1 MSRSH
6 QSTTSSSS
14 LVTAY
19 SAEDT
24 FLQSSSGYEPMRG
37 PPPDHVTLQAQT
49 QSQPQPTRPAMNS
62 NSNTHSTTGS
72 RISSAWSQFG
82 ATVSGVSGASS
93 ASNARP
99 DPRTTETID
108 FMDTYV
114 NVCETDADEV
124 DIILAGGDPGIAN
137 INNPAADQEQG
148 LRGDIL
154 TILLSGPLQL
164 HSDQEDGVDG
174 ESIVTQCEDANRATA
189 RAAQAKKDGNLQEA
203 LDAHT
208 QAAKLFREAA
218 IHIGDGNGTLCYVT
232 LYYMLVYVLSRFLLC
247 TCNLLTLLTFPNCDI
262 QLLWSNHC
270 CCSVKH
276 RRNLHW
282 RSNASSSCGPTACC
296 RSRTTSRRPGAAVA
310 PRHTRRD

>member
-1 MSRSH
+1 MSSSH

-37 PPPDHVTLQAQT
+37 TGLPPDHVTLQAQT
-49 QSQPQPTRPAMNS
+49 TSSQPRRPVMNS
-62 NSNTHSTTGS
+62 NSNSNTPVPTTGS
-72 RISSAWSQFG
+72 RISSVWSQFG
-82 ATVSGVSGASS
+82 ATVSNV
-93 ASNARP
+93 SNARP
-99 DPRTTETID
+99 DPRKTETID

-137 INNPAADQEQG
+137 HYNPAATDQEQG

-154 TILLSGPLQL
+154 TILLSGPLHL
-164 HSDQEDGVDG
+164 DADSEDGGGGGGGGG
-174 ESIVTQCEDANRATA
+174 ETIVTQCEDANRATA

-208 QAAKLFREAA
+208 QAAKLFREVA
-218 IHIGDGNGTLCYVT
+218 IHIGEGNGTLCYVILCYT
-232 LYYMLVYVLSRFLLC
+232 LV
-247 TCNLLTLLTFPNCDI
+247 
-262 QLLWSNHC
+262 
-270 CCSVKH
+270 
-276 RRNLHW
+276 
-282 RSNASSSCGPTACC
+282 
-296 RSRTTSRRPGAAVA
+296 
-310 PRHTRRD
+310 

>member
-1 MSRSH
+1 MELPFAVESSSDGGRNMSSSH
-6 QSTTSSSS
+6 QSTASSSS

-37 PPPDHVTLQAQT
+37 TATGLPPPDHVTLQAQT
-49 QSQPQPTRPAMNS
+49 SSQPTRPALNS
-62 NSNTHSTTGS
+62 NSNTPPTTGS
-72 RISSAWSQFG
+72 RISSVWSQFG
-82 ATVSGVSGASS
+82 ATVSNVSN

-99 DPRTTETID
+99 EPRKTETID

-137 INNPAADQEQG
+137 NDPDQEQG

-154 TILLSGPLQL
+154 TILLSGPL
-164 HSDQEDGVDG
+164 HADQEDGGG
-174 ESIVTQCEDANRATA
+174 ETIVLQCEDANRATA

-208 QAAKLFREAA
+208 QAARLFREAA
-218 IHIGDGNGTLCYVT
+218 MHIGEGNGT
-232 LYYMLVYVLSRFLLC
+232 
-247 TCNLLTLLTFPNCDI
+247 LLTLLTF
-262 QLLWSNHC
+262 S
-270 CCSVKH
+270 
-276 RRNLHW
+276 
-282 RSNASSSCGPTACC
+282 PTPSFELPLC
-296 RSRTTSRRPGAAVA
+296 
-310 PRHTRRD
+310 